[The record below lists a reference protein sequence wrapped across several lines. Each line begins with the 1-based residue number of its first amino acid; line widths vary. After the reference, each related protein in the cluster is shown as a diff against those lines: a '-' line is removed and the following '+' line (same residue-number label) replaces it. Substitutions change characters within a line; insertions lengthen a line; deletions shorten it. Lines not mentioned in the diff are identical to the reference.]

1 MNAFVSV
8 LGMDQKGIIKEVATA
23 LTECEINIVDINQ
36 TIVDGYFSMVMRV
49 DLVDCPVE
57 FKNIKRVMDMVGDRM
72 NLKIKV
78 QHEELFTA
86 MHQL

>member
-49 DLVDCPVE
+49 DLADCPVE
-57 FKNIKRVMDMVGDRM
+57 FKNIKRVMDIVGDRM

-78 QHEELFTA
+78 QHEELFTT